1 MSSLGAFE
9 LVDGLEEESPALVWG
24 RPRPPPLGAEEWATF
39 LDSEGRVS
47 DPAGLQKRVFHGGV
61 EPDMRR
67 EVRGCALF
75 FPALVLVPQL

>member
-1 MSSLGAFE
+1 MSSLGSFE
-9 LVDGLEEESPALVWG
+9 LVDGSEEESPALVWG

-47 DPAGLQKRVFHGGV
+47 DPAGLRKRVFHGGV

-67 EVRGCALF
+67 EVCSPPCLSLASK
-75 FPALVLVPQL
+75 VPV